1 MSATNAS
8 PTAPPAEIAA
18 YLCTV
23 DNLFNFSASVAAL
36 IKLGLVKFA

>member
-23 DNLFNFSASVAAL
+23 DNLFKFFASFAAL
-36 IKLGLVKFA
+36 TKLGLVKLA